1 MGGRSKSAAG
11 LQQAA
16 RLCAKWMGHGAAAR
30 SAGYVLA
37 DAAARHAA
45 APDTF
50 RVPSPR
56 TIAGIRPGDLVK
68 VIFETNGRGE
78 RMWVRVA
85 SVQPFSGVLDNDP
98 VATPGLLRGARV
110 RFAARNIIAVMR
122 P

>member
-1 MGGRSKSAAG
+1 
-11 LQQAA
+11 
-16 RLCAKWMGHGAAAR
+16 MGHGAAAR